1 MAKKP
6 AIEITKCGGLKCDN
20 PNCDYVNMNI
30 KVEEYKDWVEKP
42 CPKCGWV
49 LLTKKDYKMS
59 KILLGLVKFLNF
71 ILPKRDENDTKDLA
85 TMSVKFHGDEKPEIK
100 IEKYRDTYDKVKE
113 ITKQEPVIIGSKD
126 FVNEIKTEE

>member
-20 PNCDYVNMNI
+20 PSCDYEDMSI

-49 LLTKKDYKMS
+49 LLTMKDYKVS
-59 KILLGLVKFLNF
+59 KWLHRIIKFLNF
-71 ILPKRDENDTKDLA
+71 ILPKRDENDADNLA
-85 TMSVKFHGDEKPEIK
+85 TMSVKFKGVEKPEIK
-100 IEKYRDTYDKVKE
+100 VEKVNK
-113 ITKQEPVIIGSKD
+113 
-126 FVNEIKTEE
+126 NEI